1 MHHVLQNIKILAM
14 DSTIIAAI
22 IGAAATIVAA
32 LIGLIRLRRTRQ
44 KKSPIPSDQTGK
56 IPIATTK
63 KEVDRYR
70 VVGFDLDG
78 TLLRGME
85 FSWTLV
91 WDYLDFPEAVQKAGM
106 RRYIKRQTTY
116 QEWCEW
122 ACKQFRKKGLK
133 RSDFAEITAPLKV
146 TTNLH
151 DTISTLKNDGFI
163 LGIISGGID
172 VFLHEKIPDANDL
185 FDYIFINELI
195 FDSSGVISGVKSTPY
210 DFEGKAEALKKM
222 CSDNGFTLHQS
233 VFVGE
238 GFNDAT
244 VATKAGLS
252 IAYPPRTQGIKAAST
267 IEIKEDDLS
276 LILPHV
282 MRS

>member
-1 MHHVLQNIKILAM
+1 M
-14 DSTIIAAI
+14 DSTIIGALIAAV
-22 IGAAATIVAA
+22 ATIVAA
-32 LIGLIRLRRTRQ
+32 WIGLISLRRTQQ
-44 KKSPIPSDQTGK
+44 KQTQILPDQTGEL
-56 IPIATTK
+56 PIFATK
-63 KEVDRYR
+63 KEAVDRYR

-91 WDYLDFPEAVQKAGM
+91 WDYLGFPETVQKAGI

-122 ACKQFRKKGLK
+122 TCKQFRKKGLK

-151 DTISTLKNDGFI
+151 DTIRTLKNDGFI
-163 LGIISGGID
+163 VGIISGGID
-172 VFLHEKIPDANDL
+172 VFLHEMIPDAYDL
-185 FDYIFINELI
+185 FDYVFINELI
-195 FDSSGVISGVKSTPY
+195 FDGSGVISGVKTTPY

-222 CSDNGFTLHQS
+222 CSDNGFALNQS

-244 VATKAGLS
+244 VATEARLS
-252 IAYPPRTQGIKAAST
+252 IAYPPRAQGIKAAST
-267 IEIKEDDLS
+267 IEIKADDLS
-276 LILPHV
+276 LILPYV
-282 MRS
+282 MSS